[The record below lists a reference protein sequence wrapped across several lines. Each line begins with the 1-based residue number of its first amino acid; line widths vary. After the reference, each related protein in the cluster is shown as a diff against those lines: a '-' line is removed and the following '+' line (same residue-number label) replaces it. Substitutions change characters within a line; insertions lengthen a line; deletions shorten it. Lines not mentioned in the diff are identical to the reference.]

1 MEETSSQS
9 FDYEAHLSD
18 WRYDSENAG
27 MYTWVGSVSGRADG
41 SLVSTST
48 WSVPEVTFPSNAEL
62 ATMLSMKQGQTITEA
77 DIVAMRAAV
86 ESSTTL
92 DAPVVSES
100 LEDWLAEPEDYST
113 WEVSV
118 FLGVPTSAGP
128 RYADREQ
135 RIEEIEDVVFE
146 LADDLQLDAEVQPFL
161 SVIGFKAWLTR
172 TEVDDLL
179 ADPRVRKLSASMGA
193 PPQPLGPTL
202 NLDEIRQH
210 MQVSEIWSP
219 TSGSVYDLFGNTP
232 SATYPGA
239 PGMVLA
245 VVDTPIDH
253 DHPVFSKPWTSGN
266 RLLHVYRSIE
276 EPEMVPVPPYD
287 DCPNPVLYHPGT
299 AAPYSG
305 APVTFA
311 DVAGTGTEGS
321 APSSGTKDASE
332 HGTSVL
338 GLAAGS
344 LYWGPTY
351 PVDTIVSD
359 PPYEYNRTGM
369 APSASLISVEAGLTY
384 ECPPAPSGLERR
396 YYSNEFTEEA
406 IDFTASSVP
415 ADVALMAFGNTTC
428 DASDSINESANQVFL
443 AGTLPVAAMGN
454 VWTGG
459 GYPCNAAS
467 PALAPG
473 TLAVGALE
481 SSGAWPYDLRPMWRE
496 TTGTS
501 GSSRGGHMPSTR
513 SIVDLV
519 VPGGP
524 WADCYVYDPVACP
537 SPLDGIPIGSVAGA
551 PAGGW
556 GFLPDYHD
564 PTGSKVSDQLG
575 FNNANPST
583 SWATGIAGG
592 AMLLLR
598 EQVQLAFPSGPN
610 EPGLVKAIA
619 LGMTDNA
626 VPTDPYDPTNGHLIV
641 GTTAANGAMDDLT
654 GAGRLRMRRWNSEGM
669 DSVEATNPTG
679 KTFAFIPFVQLVD
692 DGGVYI
698 LQVNEDA
705 SGVNHP
711 MPSDT
716 DTLRAAVFWFEPNYD
731 RTISDQAR
739 IDVSLVDV
747 THGVSTGTPLGYDN
761 KARATRWAPPAGSVY
776 ELRLHG
782 VTVPRSKHPDYY
794 HNQRKRLVFGYVFWE
809 DADRDDADGPGITIE

>member
-428 DASDSINESANQVFL
+428 DASDSHNELANQVFL
-443 AGTLPVAAMGN
+443 AGTLPVAGMGN
-454 VWTGG
+454 DWANP
-459 GYPCNAAS
+459 YFCNAAS
-467 PALAPG
+467 PAVAPG

-496 TTGTS
+496 TTGS
-501 GSSRGGHMPSTR
+501 GSSRGDANTTGV

-524 WADCYVYDPVACP
+524 WADCVDFLSCS
-537 SPLDGIPIGSVAGA
+537 SPLDGIPLGSVGTDI
-551 PAGGW
+551 PAGGR
-556 GFLPDYHD
+556 GFLPKYHD
-564 PTGSKVSDQLG
+564 SASSDVAQQLG
-575 FNNANPST
+575 FAGTLPAT

-598 EQVQLAFPSGPN
+598 EQMKIGLPTGPN

-626 VPTDPYDPTNGHLIV
+626 VPTSPFSIPDGHLVV
-641 GTTAANGAMDDLT
+641 GTTSANGAMDDLT
-654 GAGRLRMRRWNSEGM
+654 GAGRLNLRRWNSEGM
-669 DSVEATNPTG
+669 DSVEATNPPGT
-679 KTFAFIPFVQLVD
+679 TYDIMPFMQLVD
-692 DGGVYI
+692 EGGVYVLPI
-698 LQVNEDA
+698 NEDSA
-705 SGVNHP
+705 GVNHP
-711 MPSDT
+711 MPSDA
-716 DTLRAAVFWFEPNYD
+716 DTLRAVAFWFEPNYD
-731 RTISDQAR
+731 RGLSDFAM
-739 IDVSLVDV
+739 IDLSLVDV
-747 THGVSTGTPLGYDN
+747 TYGVSTGSPLGRDN
-761 KARATRWAPPAGSVY
+761 KARASRWAPPAGSVY

-782 VTVPRSKHPDYY
+782 VTVPKSKHPDYY

-809 DADRDDADGPGITIE
+809 DADRDDADGPDITIE